1 MRLMITGAG
10 GMTGAEVVRQ
20 SETSG
25 IECAAFTRGDLDI
38 SDAEAV
44 FAAVR
49 KSAPDIVVNAAA
61 YTAVDQAESD
71 EEQATLVNGYGAGNV
86 ARAAAM
92 TGAGVIHI
100 STDYVFDG
108 MSSEPYLPSD
118 RTNPLGAYGRSKLA
132 GENAVRSASERHMI
146 VRTSWVYSHEGRNFV
161 RTMLRLASSGT
172 ELRVV
177 DDQHGS
183 PTSAADLAGALI
195 RAAEAMCSTPSLN
208 GTYHFTNSGMTTW
221 YDFAT
226 AIFELRG
233 GSVPVIRPVSTAEY
247 PTPAKRP
254 LWSLLD
260 CTSFER
266 NVGITARPWRT
277 ALRQTLDCIQ

>member
-1 MRLMITGAG
+1 MITGAA

-20 SETSG
+20 SEASG

-38 SDAEAV
+38 SDADAV

-61 YTAVDQAESD
+61 YTAVDQAECD

-92 TGAGVIHI
+92 AGAGIIHI

-108 MSSEPYLPSD
+108 VSKQPYLPSD

-132 GENAVRSASERHMI
+132 GEVAVRSAGGRHMI

-172 ELRVV
+172 ELSESELRFGLRFISGKYQGGEYPLAEGQEIVV
-177 DDQHGS
+177 GRSSEHDYLVRFCHGN
-183 PTSAADLAGALI
+183 L
-195 RAAEAMCSTPSLN
+195 RAAWRQCSRHTTSVDCRVS
-208 GTYHFTNSGMTTW
+208 NSGEE
-221 YDFAT
+221 A
-226 AIFELRG
+226 AL
-233 GSVPVIRPVSTAEY
+233 VSA
-247 PTPAKRP
+247 
-254 LWSLLD
+254 
-260 CTSFER
+260 
-266 NVGITARPWRT
+266 
-277 ALRQTLDCIQ
+277 